1 MTDKKMINNRYI
13 GYWLCGMLMLLCLA
27 CGGSNGDAGDVPG
40 PTPERPEPTEPPK
53 LSIQI
58 YTPDRPTVTRGDTG
72 FAEPEEAEKNVHSL
86 DIWVFEAGTET
97 LVGHLSPEVSKSF
110 EGGTYQI
117 PVDENFAERHPNV
130 DVFVVVNV
138 YQANTGLNL
147 SDPTNSTNPTR
158 ASLLEA
164 KIQHQGATDYF
175 GVTALT
181 KEPSETYGLPMS
193 GILLD
198 QVLTVNLPVLKVDPP
213 VKVMRA
219 VSKVRFLFS
228 RTDTGD
234 SEIFKIKGIT
244 LDNGVIPTAE
254 YLFLDPS
261 NDLKYHIDG
270 NAGYES
276 GVALVSSGVGNEI
289 PDIPVSAYPAKY
301 AYDNNNESQPKGQD
315 YEDLIDRGLQGV
327 DNNGVPE
334 IVQLGRFYFRESNEK
349 VSGTII
355 YQIGNGEEKETTFSM
370 VSDGDFSRN
379 HTWIVYGYFAGKE
392 TLKVSSVDI
401 TDWEIL
407 DDTNRQVF
415 NW

>member
-1 MTDKKMINNRYI
+1 MINNRYI
-13 GYWLCGMLMLLCLA
+13 GYWLCSMLMLLCLA
-27 CGGSNGDAGDVPG
+27 CGGSDSDGGDVPG

-53 LSIQI
+53 LSIRI

-72 FAEPEEAEKNVHSL
+72 FAEPEDAEKAVHSL

-97 LVGHLSPEVSKSF
+97 LVGHLSPTVSTTF

-117 PVDENFAERHPNV
+117 PVDEDFAERHPNV
-130 DVFVVVNV
+130 DVFVMVNV

-147 SDPTNSTNPTR
+147 SDPTP
-158 ASLLEA
+158 ADLLVA
-164 KIQHQGATDYF
+164 KIQHQGTTDYF

-234 SEIFKIKGIT
+234 SEIFKIKRIT
-244 LDNGVIPTAE
+244 LDSDVIPTSE

-261 NDLKYHIDG
+261 NDLKYRIGDT
-270 NAGYES
+270 YEQ
-276 GVALVSSGVGNEI
+276 GVALVTSGVGNEI

-301 AYDNNNESQPKGQD
+301 AYDNNDESQPKGQN

-334 IVQLGRFYFRESNEK
+334 IVQVGRFYFRETNKK
-349 VSGTII
+349 VTGTIT
-355 YQIGNGEEKETTFSM
+355 YQIGNGDEKQTTFSM
-370 VSDGDFSRN
+370 VDEGDFSRN

-401 TDWEIL
+401 TDWVIVN
-407 DDTNRQVF
+407 DINRPVF

>member
-1 MTDKKMINNRYI
+1 MMIHNRYI
-13 GYWLCGMLMLLCLA
+13 GYWLCSILMLLCLA
-27 CGGSNGDAGDVPG
+27 CGGSDGDAGDVPG

-58 YTPDRPTVTRGDTG
+58 YTPDRATVTRGDTG
-72 FAEPEEAEKNVHSL
+72 FAEPEDAEKYVHSL

-97 LVGHLSPEVSKSF
+97 LVGHLSPDVSKSF

-117 PVDENFAERHPNV
+117 PVDESFADRHPKV
-130 DVFVVVNV
+130 DVFVVVNA

-147 SDPTNSTNPTR
+147 SDRTNPTNPTR
-158 ASLLEA
+158 ASLLAA
-164 KIQHQGATDYF
+164 KIQHQGTTDYF
-175 GVTALT
+175 GVTTLT

-244 LDNGVIPTAE
+244 LANGVIPTAE
-254 YLFLDPS
+254 YLFLDPT

-270 NAGYES
+270 GYES
-276 GVALVSSGVGNEI
+276 GVDLVPSGVGDEI
-289 PDIPVSAYPAKY
+289 PDIPISAYPAKY
-301 AYDNNNESQPKGQD
+301 AYDNNNESQPQGQN
-315 YEDLIDRGLQGV
+315 YEDLIARGLQGV

-334 IVQLGRFYFRESNEK
+334 IVQLGRFYFRESDRQMT
-349 VSGTII
+349 GTIS
-355 YQIGNGEEKETTFSM
+355 YQIEKSTGDVIRSGNASFSM
-370 VSDGDFSRN
+370 VSEGDFSRN

-392 TLKVSSVDI
+392 TLKVSSVDV

-407 DDTNRQVF
+407 DDANRQVF

>member
-1 MTDKKMINNRYI
+1 MIHNRYI
-13 GYWLCGMLMLLCLA
+13 GYWLCSILMLFCLA
-27 CGGSNGDAGDVPG
+27 CGGSDGDAGDVPG
-40 PTPERPEPTEPPK
+40 PSPERPELSEPPK

-58 YTPDRPTVTRGDTG
+58 YTPDRATVTRGDTG
-72 FAEPEEAEKNVHSL
+72 YAEPEDAEKAVHSL

-97 LVGHLSPEVSKSF
+97 LVGHLSPTVSNSF

-117 PVDENFAERHPNV
+117 PVDESFAERHPNV
-130 DVFVVVNV
+130 DVFVMVNV
-138 YQANTGLNL
+138 YEANTGLNL
-147 SDPTNSTNPTR
+147 TSPTR

-164 KIQHQGATDYF
+164 KIQTDYF

-244 LDNGVIPTAE
+244 LANGVIPTAE
-254 YLFLDPS
+254 YLFLDPT
-261 NDLKYHIDG
+261 NELKYHIDG
-270 NAGYES
+270 GYEL
-276 GVALVSSGVGNEI
+276 GVDLVKSGVGNEI

-301 AYDNNNESQPKGQD
+301 AYDNNNESQPQGQD
-315 YEDLIDRGLQGV
+315 YEDLIDRGLQGG
-327 DNNGVPE
+327 DNNGIPE
-334 IVQLGRFYFRESNEK
+334 IVQLGRFYFRESDRK
-349 VSGTII
+349 MTGTIS
-355 YQIGNGEEKETTFSM
+355 YQIEKSTGDVVKSGSASFSM
-370 VSDGDFSRN
+370 TDAGDFSRN

-401 TDWEIL
+401 TDWDL
-407 DDTNRQVF
+407 DEENRWAF

>member
-13 GYWLCGMLMLLCLA
+13 GYWLCSMLMLLCVA
-27 CGGSNGDAGDVPG
+27 CGGSDSDGGDVPG
-40 PTPERPEPTEPPK
+40 PTSERPVPTEPPK
-53 LSIQI
+53 LSIRI

-72 FAEPEEAEKNVHSL
+72 FAEPEDAEKAVHSL
-86 DIWVFEAGTET
+86 DIWVFEHANGA
-97 LVGHLSPEVSKSF
+97 LVGHLSPTVSTTF

-117 PVDENFAERHPNV
+117 PVDEDFAERHPNV
-130 DVFVVVNV
+130 DVFVMVNV
-138 YQANTGLNL
+138 FPANTGLNL
-147 SDPTNSTNPTR
+147 TSPAPAD
-158 ASLLEA
+158 LLSA
-164 KIQHQGATDYF
+164 KIQRQGDNDYF

-193 GILLD
+193 GILLN

-244 LDNGVIPTAE
+244 LDNNVIPTAE
-254 YLFLDPS
+254 YLFLDPT
-261 NDLKYHIDG
+261 NDLKYHID
-270 NAGYES
+270 NTYES
-276 GVALVSSGVGNEI
+276 GVALVTSGVGNEI

-301 AYDNNNESQPKGQD
+301 AYDNNDESQPKGQD

-334 IVQLGRFYFRESNEK
+334 IVQVGRFYFRESNRK
-349 VSGTII
+349 VSGTIA
-355 YQIGNGEEKETTFSM
+355 YQIGNGDVKYAPFSM
-370 VSDGDFSRN
+370 VDEGDFSRN

-401 TDWEIL
+401 TDWVIV
-407 DDTNRQVF
+407 DDINRPVF

>member
-1 MTDKKMINNRYI
+1 MTDKMKIHNRYI
-13 GYWLCGMLMLLCLA
+13 GYWLCSMLMLFCVA
-27 CGGSNGDAGDVPG
+27 CGGSDGDAGDVPS
-40 PTPERPEPTEPPK
+40 PTPDPPEPTEPPK

-58 YTPDRPTVTRGDTG
+58 YTPDRATVTRGDTG
-72 FAEPEEAEKNVHSL
+72 FAEPEDAEKAVHSL
-86 DIWVFEAGTET
+86 DIWVFVAGTET
-97 LVGHLSPEVSKSF
+97 LVGHLSPTVSTSF

-117 PVDENFAERHPNV
+117 PVDESFAEDHPNV

-138 YQANTGLNL
+138 YEANTGLNL
-147 SDPTNSTNPTR
+147 TSPTR
-158 ASLLEA
+158 ESLLAA
-164 KIQHQGATDYF
+164 KIQHQGDTDYF

-193 GILLD
+193 GILLN
-198 QVLTVNLPVLKVDPP
+198 QELTVNLPVLKVDPP

-244 LDNGVIPTAE
+244 LANDVIPMAE
-254 YLFLDPS
+254 YLFLDPT
-261 NDLKYHIDG
+261 NELKYHIDG

-276 GVALVSSGVGNEI
+276 GVDASGIALVPSGVGDEI
-289 PDIPVSAYPAKY
+289 PDIPISAYPAKY
-301 AYDNNNESQPKGQD
+301 AYDNNNESQPQGQD
-315 YEDLIDRGLQGV
+315 YEDLIARGLQGV

-334 IVQLGRFYFRESNEK
+334 IVQLGRFYFRESDEK
-349 VSGTII
+349 VTGQIA
-355 YQIGNGEEKETTFSM
+355 YQIGNGEVKYTPFSM
-370 VSDGDFSRN
+370 VSAGDFSRN

-392 TLKVSSVDI
+392 TLQVSSVDV

-407 DDTNRQVF
+407 NDTDHPVY

>member
-1 MTDKKMINNRYI
+1 MIYRYI
-13 GYWLCGMLMLLCLA
+13 GYWLCSMLMLLCLA
-27 CGGSNGDAGDVPG
+27 CSGGDSDASDVPD
-40 PTPERPEPTEPPK
+40 PTPGLPEPPK
-53 LSIQI
+53 LSVYI
-58 YTPDRPTVTRGDTG
+58 YTPDRPTVSRGDTG
-72 FAEPEEAEKNVHSL
+72 FTEPEEAEKAVHSL
-86 DIWVFEAGTET
+86 DIWVFEHENKN
-97 LVGHLSPEVSKSF
+97 LVGHLSPDVSTSF

-117 PVDENFAERHPNV
+117 PVDEEFAERHPNV
-130 DVFVVVNV
+130 DVFVMVNV
-138 YQANTGLNL
+138 HPSNTGLNL
-147 SDPTNSTNPTR
+147 ASPTR
-158 ASLLEA
+158 DNLLEA
-164 KIQHQGATDYF
+164 KIQHQDGSDYF

-193 GILLD
+193 GILLN
-198 QVLTVNLPVLKVDPP
+198 QELTVNLPVLKVDPP

-244 LDNGVIPTAE
+244 LDDNVIPTAE

-261 NDLKYHIDG
+261 NDLKYHIGDT
-270 NAGYES
+270 YEL
-276 GVALVSSGVGNEI
+276 GVALVSSGVDEI
-289 PDIPVSAYPAKY
+289 LDIPVSAYPAKY
-301 AYDNNNESQPKGQD
+301 AYDNNNEAQPQGQD

-334 IVQLGRFYFRESNEK
+334 IVQLGRFYFRETDKK
-349 VSGTII
+349 VTGKIT
-355 YQIGNGEEKETTFSM
+355 YQIGNGDEKQTTFSM
-370 VSDGDFSRN
+370 VSEGDFSRN

-392 TLKVSSVDI
+392 TLKVSSVDV

-407 DDTNRQVF
+407 NDTDHPVY

>member
-1 MTDKKMINNRYI
+1 MKKMTDKKMINIRYL
-13 GYWLCGMLMLLCLA
+13 GYWLCSMLMLLCLA
-27 CGGSNGDAGDVPG
+27 CGGSDGDGGDVPG
-40 PTPERPEPTEPPK
+40 PTPDRPEPTEPPK
-53 LSIQI
+53 LSIHI

-72 FAEPEEAEKNVHSL
+72 FAEPEEEEDSVHSL
-86 DIWVFEAGTET
+86 DIWVFENANQH
-97 LVGHLSPEVSKSF
+97 LVGHLSPTVSKSF

-117 PVDENFAERHPNV
+117 PVDEDFAARHPNV
-130 DVFVVVNV
+130 DVFVMVNV
-138 YQANTGLNL
+138 YPENTGINL
-147 SDPTNSTNPTR
+147 TDPTPDN
-158 ASLLEA
+158 L
-164 KIQHQGATDYF
+164 KATMIKRVDEMHDYF
-175 GVTALT
+175 GVTSLT
-181 KEPSETYGLPMS
+181 KEPSTYGLPMS
-193 GILLD
+193 GILLN

-244 LDNGVIPTAE
+244 LAADVIPTAE

-261 NDLKYHIDG
+261 NDLKYHIDET
-270 NAGYES
+270 AYEP
-276 GVALVSSGVGNEI
+276 GVDLVSSGVGNEI

-301 AYDNNNESQPKGQD
+301 AYDNNDESQSKGQD
-315 YEDLIDRGLQGV
+315 YEDLINRGLQGL

-334 IVQLGRFYFRESNEK
+334 IVQLGRFYFRESNKK
-349 VSGTII
+349 VTGTIT
-355 YQIGNGEEKETTFSM
+355 YQIGNDDEKQTTFSM
-370 VSDGDFSRN
+370 VSEGDFSRN

-392 TLKVSSVDI
+392 TLKVSSVDV

-407 DDTNRQVF
+407 DDTNRSVF

>member
-1 MTDKKMINNRYI
+1 
-13 GYWLCGMLMLLCLA
+13 MLLCLA

-40 PTPERPEPTEPPK
+40 PTPDRPEPTEPPK

-72 FAEPEEAEKNVHSL
+72 FAEPEEAEKNVHGL

-130 DVFVVVNV
+130 DVFVLVNV

-147 SDPTNSTNPTR
+147 TSPTR

-193 GILLD
+193 GILLN

-244 LDNGVIPTAE
+244 LADNVIPTAE

-261 NDLKYHIDG
+261 NDLKYHID
-270 NAGYES
+270 NTYES
-276 GVALVSSGVGNEI
+276 GVALVTSDEGNEI
-289 PDIPVSAYPAKY
+289 PDIPISAYPAKY
-301 AYDNNNESQPKGQD
+301 AYDNNNESQPQGQD
-315 YEDLIDRGLQGV
+315 YEDLIARGLQGV

-334 IVQLGRFYFRESNEK
+334 IVQVGRFYFRETNQK
-349 VSGTII
+349 VTGTIT
-355 YQIGNGEEKETTFSM
+355 YQIGNGDEKQTTFSM
-370 VSDGDFSRN
+370 VDEGDFSRN

-392 TLKVSSVDI
+392 TLKVSSVDV
-401 TDWEIL
+401 TDWVIV
-407 DDTNRQVF
+407 DDINRPVF

>member
-1 MTDKKMINNRYI
+1 MNNNRYI
-13 GYWLCGMLMLLCLA
+13 GYWLFSMLMLLCVA
-27 CGGSNGDAGDVPG
+27 CGGSDSDGGDVPS
-40 PTPERPEPTEPPK
+40 PTPDRPEPTEPPK

-72 FAEPEEAEKNVHSL
+72 FAEPDEAEKAVHSL
-86 DIWVFEAGTET
+86 DIWVFESESQA
-97 LVGHLSPEVSKSF
+97 LVGHLSPTVSTSF

-117 PVDENFAERHPNV
+117 PVDEDFAERHPNV
-130 DVFVVVNV
+130 DVFVMVNV
-138 YQANTGLNL
+138 YPANTGLDL
-147 SDPTNSTNPTR
+147 TSPTR

-164 KIQHQGATDYF
+164 KIQHQGASDYF

-193 GILLD
+193 GVLLN

-244 LDNGVIPTAE
+244 LKDNVIPTAE

-261 NDLKYHIDG
+261 NDLKYHIG
-270 NAGYES
+270 NTYES
-276 GVALVSSGVGNEI
+276 GVALVASGVGSEI

-301 AYDNNNESQPKGQD
+301 AYDNNDESQPKGQD

-334 IVQLGRFYFRESNEK
+334 IVQLGRFYFRETDKK
-349 VSGTII
+349 VSGTIT
-355 YQIGNGEEKETTFSM
+355 YQIGDGEEKHTTFSM

-401 TDWEIL
+401 TDWVIL
-407 DDTNRQVF
+407 DDLNRPVF